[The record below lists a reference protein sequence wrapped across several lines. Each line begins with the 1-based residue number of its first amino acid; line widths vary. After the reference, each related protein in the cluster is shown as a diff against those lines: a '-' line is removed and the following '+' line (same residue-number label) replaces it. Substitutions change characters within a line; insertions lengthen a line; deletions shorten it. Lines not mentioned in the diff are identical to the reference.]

1 MDEPEPSSRLQVRFL
16 ISNSGAMVRVRL
28 AKPIHKDLSRRRR
41 SKGKLEM
48 GCRWG
53 VRVLG
58 TSSLTAVPTAVAVDV
73 VASTQF
79 QTHRPEKQNQKQS
92 MRCSFPHV
100 LPSTFMDGPTRFE
113 RGSDSKVEWWTSMF
127 TETAICM
134 RYYRLGP
141 LLPHFDRLGAS
152 TRRPRAGSSAGIL

>member
-41 SKGKLEM
+41 WSKGKLEM

-100 LPSTFMDGPTRFE
+100 LPSTFM
-113 RGSDSKVEWWTSMF
+113 VEWWTSMF